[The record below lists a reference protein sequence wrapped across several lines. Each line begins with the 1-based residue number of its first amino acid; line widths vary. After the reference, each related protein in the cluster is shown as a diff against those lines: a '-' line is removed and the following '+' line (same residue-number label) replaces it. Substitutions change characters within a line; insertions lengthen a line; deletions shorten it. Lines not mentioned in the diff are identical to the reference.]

1 MAHSWRAENKTRLMN
16 LGAIEALANMMVK
29 CPLDAMTQKKACGTM
44 MQLAALPGAFGEER
58 TSGLTG
64 FVLDECAMFCLRS
77 AHSVAECRGRIVEA
91 GVIQSTAKVL
101 ENHMDDSVAVD
112 VAASLLMRLSADEG
126 DDFALAEHTNVDL
139 LTISQNM
146 RR

>member
-1 MAHSWRAENKTRLMN
+1 M
-16 LGAIEALANMMVK
+16 
-29 CPLDAMTQKKACGTM
+29 
-44 MQLAALPGAFGEER
+44 
-58 TSGLTG
+58 
-64 FVLDECAMFCLRS
+64 
-77 AHSVAECRGRIVEA
+77 
-91 GVIQSTAKVL
+91 IQSTAKVL

-126 DDFALAEHTNVDL
+126 DDFALAEHTNVDS